1 MDDHSKTRARGRNNN
16 LPGILITALFVLME
30 GWFFYRLLRLKF
42 LPGKYMWLIG
52 AGLVLLAAVV
62 AFLCWNTKKKGVFVA
77 GTLLAILLSGGMV
90 FGSGVVDKVRNTV
103 KQWEAPSTDAYQTVQ
118 MGVYVL
124 RGGPIQ
130 HLEDLDGKT
139 IGIMETVDLNEAG
152 QVLDEIS
159 RKLNTPLEVVAY
171 TGFAE
176 VAQALYEGEIQAAV
190 LDENF
195 ITVLGYMEGF
205 EDVAQ
210 RIQKVTEYRAER
222 PTPPPAT
229 REGEP
234 AASTAAD
241 STDVMDPTDPTH
253 GTRTWKIVS
262 RRSKPS
268 HEMDPEGSKAA
279 TTQEVTTPEPTT
291 TPYPEGPIGTD
302 PPPTQAPTAGG
313 IYVPAGQ
320 EGRIFTVYISGL
332 DTRGGGLA
340 SRGNSDV
347 NILAS
352 INMNTKQILLINT
365 PRDYFVPFPTVGGT
379 DKLTHAGYYGV
390 DASMAALRSLYGV
403 SPQYYAQI
411 GFDGLK
417 ALVNALGG
425 VTVYSAYSFDAGGYS
440 FVAGSNSLNGAQALA
455 FARHRKGLPG
465 GDVARGQN
473 QMALIRAIISK
484 LASSASISNFSQ
496 VLDSLGGLMRTSAS
510 YDTIAAVSQSI
521 LSGGWNIASYGV
533 SGSGG
538 MTYCF
543 SIGSTNYVM
552 YPDYGK
558 VAYAQSLIRRLYNG
572 EWVSP

>member
-1 MDDHSKTRARGRNNN
+1 MENHRTRKARGGNLN

-30 GWFFYRLLRLKF
+30 GWFFYRLLRLKIV
-42 LPGKYMWLIG
+42 PAKYMWPIG
-52 AGLVLLAAVV
+52 AGLVLLAALV
-62 AFLCWNTKKKGVFVA
+62 AFLCWNDRRKSMFVT
-77 GTLLAILLSGGMV
+77 GIILAILLSGGMM

-103 KQWEAPSTDAYQTVQ
+103 QHWEVPTTDVYQTVQ

-139 IGIMETVDLNEAG
+139 IGIMETVDLDEAR
-152 QVLDEIS
+152 QVLDDIS
-159 RKLNTPLEVVAY
+159 LKLNSPLEVVAY
-171 TGFAE
+171 TGFVE
-176 VAQALYEGEIQAAV
+176 VVRALYDGEIHAAI

-195 ITVLGYMEGF
+195 VTVLGNMDGF
-205 EDVAQ
+205 EDVVH
-210 RIQKVTEYRAER
+210 RIYKVTEYRAER
-222 PTPPPAT
+222 PTQPTTKA
-229 REGEP
+229 GET
-234 AASTAAD
+234 AASTVSD
-241 STDVMDPTDPTH
+241 SLEASDPTH
-253 GTRTWKIVS
+253 GTRNWKIVNH
-262 RRSKPS
+262 RTRPS
-268 HEMDPEGSKAA
+268 HESDPTGVKPAE
-279 TTQEVTTPEPTT
+279 TQESWTETQPPST

-320 EGRIFTVYISGL
+320 EGRIFTLYISGL

-352 INMNTKQILLINT
+352 VNMNTKQILLINT
-365 PRDYFVPFPTVGGT
+365 PRDYYISFPTVGGT

-390 DASMAALRSLYGV
+390 DASMAALRNLYGV

-417 ALVNALGG
+417 ALVDALGG
-425 VTVYSAYSFDAGGYS
+425 VTVYSAYSFSDRGVD
-440 FVAGSNSLNGAQALA
+440 FVQGNNTLNGSQALI
-455 FARHRKGLPG
+455 FARARYTLPG
-465 GDVARGQN
+465 GDLTRGQN

-484 LASSASISNFSQ
+484 LTSSAAISNFGQ
-496 VLDSLGGLMRTSAS
+496 VLDSVGGLMRTSMP
-510 YDTIAAVSQSI
+510 YDTIASVSQSV

-538 MTYCF
+538 MTYSF
-543 SIGSTNYVM
+543 SIGQTAYVM
-552 YPDYGK
+552 YPNYGA
-558 VAYAQSLIRRLYNG
+558 VGHAQSLIRRLYNG